1 MARTTFPPVFGSSN
15 ITCLTAHCLSRFLFA
30 DARLLLLGPE
40 STKPHATQAE
50 QLEAITK
57 FGQLLYLQ
65 KEVETAEYTY
75 VARDFINHAPEV
87 PGNGRALAIET
98 LVPMLKT
105 STVEI
110 KNVYAGAR
118 NATGSEFSVTYFK
131 GNSSIFGVGVIADIW
146 RMIGTCKCHC
156 LLFFLCGCCSHWVQ
170 YR

>member
-1 MARTTFPPVFGSSN
+1 MARKTPPRISYSSN
-15 ITCLTAHCLSRFLFA
+15 ITCLTARCLSKFLYT
-30 DARLLLLGPE
+30 DVGLILPGPA
-40 STKPHATQAE
+40 STKPHATQTE

-75 VARDFINHAPEV
+75 VAEDFINHAAEV
-87 PGNGRALAIET
+87 PGNGRELAIQT

-131 GNSSIFGVGVIADIW
+131 GNSSVFGVGVISDIW
-146 RMIGTCKCHC
+146 RMIGTCKCQC
-156 LLFFLCGCCSHWVQ
+156 TRFLLRGCCSHRVQ